1 MSPSKKAVEQ
11 LKTCFLTWRLPKILF
26 LSCQA
31 WKALRSASCN
41 FTETMIKGKG
51 LLGHL
56 NSGDPMNKHFL
67 QLWDI
72 RHPVQPIWHWLSYV
86 LKGNIPL
93 LLLFILLFLFIIILI
108 IEVFLFPFCFLV
120 VLLLFFLFILIFIIS
135 FLLQGVQGVQGAP
148 LLLTA
153 EISLKSRPSSA
164 RRFCTSGVIL
174 IQCQCGWEIIK
185 GREWKSKGKKDE
197 KQKDS
202 F

>member
-1 MSPSKKAVEQ
+1 
-11 LKTCFLTWRLPKILF
+11 
-26 LSCQA
+26 
-31 WKALRSASCN
+31 
-41 FTETMIKGKG
+41 MIKGKG

-72 RHPVQPIWHWLSYV
+72 GHPVQPIWHWLSYV
-86 LKGNIPL
+86 LKGNIPLLLLL

-108 IEVFLFPFCFLV
+108 IEVFLFPFCFLF
-120 VLLLFFLFILIFIIS
+120 VLPLFFLFILIFIIS
-135 FLLQGVQGVQGAP
+135 LLLQVLQGVQGAP

-174 IQCQCGWEIIK
+174 IQCQCG
-185 GREWKSKGKKDE
+185 
-197 KQKDS
+197 
-202 F
+202 